1 MIDEKKVIKKIE
13 SRIDTFVKQHPKEK
27 DCEHVQ
33 VQREF
38 IHMLELE
45 AKEQAKGGE

>member
-1 MIDEKKVIKKIE
+1 MVDEKIIIGKLEK
-13 SRIDTFVKQHPKEK
+13 RIDDFVKNHPKEK
-27 DCEHVQ
+27 DCVQVQ